1 MGCQMELTL
10 HKITN
15 ILIKIELNYHYL
27 SHPICDLIRR
37 IPTEIDD
44 DASVVVDVQG
54 TGVAWRVGNNA
65 ILAYIVLF
73 GSCK

>member
-1 MGCQMELTL
+1 MGSQMELTL

-37 IPTEIDD
+37 IPIEIDD
-44 DASVVVDVQG
+44 DASVVVDVRG
-54 TGVAWRVGNNA
+54 TAVAWRVGNNA